1 MSILSNKKILYVHG
15 FASSGQSGTVKC
27 MRELIPEATIVAP
40 DLSLHPQ
47 EAMQTLAD
55 TCQRECPDLII
66 GTSMGGMY
74 AEMLYGYDRVLVNPA
89 FQVGDTMIK
98 NGMLGKNTFLSPRQD
113 GVQDFIVTK
122 SLVEEYKQLTKHN
135 FEHAGQPGEQAR
147 VWALFGDKDNVV
159 DTRAIYESHYT
170 NAVSFH
176 GEHRMNDKVLIHS
189 VIPVLRWI
197 DDRQEGRERPVV
209 YIHINALRD
218 ETGHQRSSAMKAFY
232 WLLNYYTIFIVAP
245 SPSYDAPYIAGVQ
258 AWVNDIVNVPS
269 YNHLLFTNR
278 MDLVYGDYL
287 IAPAEEEDRGSF
299 MGTTIEFGSDTFKT
313 WEAILEFFER
323 LGGQ

>member
-1 MSILSNKKILYVHG
+1 
-15 FASSGQSGTVKC
+15 
-27 MRELIPEATIVAP
+27 
-40 DLSLHPQ
+40 
-47 EAMQTLAD
+47 
-55 TCQRECPDLII
+55 
-66 GTSMGGMY
+66 
-74 AEMLYGYDRVLVNPA
+74 
-89 FQVGDTMIK
+89 
-98 NGMLGKNTFLSPRQD
+98 
-113 GVQDFIVTK
+113 
-122 SLVEEYKQLTKHN
+122 
-135 FEHAGQPGEQAR
+135 
-147 VWALFGDKDNVV
+147 
-159 DTRAIYESHYT
+159 
-170 NAVSFH
+170 
-176 GEHRMNDKVLIHS
+176 
-189 VIPVLRWI
+189 
-197 DDRQEGRERPVV
+197 
-209 YIHINALRD
+209 
-218 ETGHQRSSAMKAFY
+218 MKAYY